1 MTLTARQIARHIIIL
16 IVILVTLT
24 ALSIWLELGPVVHS
38 SDRTGPKSKGGT
50 CVSDEKAGGARSEQ
64 PEGLAVPRPSA
75 RS

>member
-38 SDRTGPKSKGGT
+38 SDSYW
-50 CVSDEKAGGARSEQ
+50 SE
-64 PEGLAVPRPSA
+64 E
-75 RS
+75 